1 MSTKQRQILTIEE
14 SNLAAATKTE
24 YGYRLKQFFKYCN
37 ITSCEH
43 LIQIP
48 NEELENILVDYC
60 KFQISR
66 VKSNELSPNTIP
78 KMFKPIKFVL
88 GINYRE
94 NDVRWRPI
102 ESLFPPQVK
111 RSGFKAWTTQQIQ
124 EMFESCIGGNVSRNK
139 ALIHFMASIGGR
151 IGIHEHVLQMK
162 HLIPMSSTD
171 SQNMDCYAV
180 LLYADADERA
190 EEKDYR
196 DSTKD
201 VVSGD
206 SYWAFLTPEATK
218 WLKRY
223 HAERQR
229 CGELFSND
237 TPIFR
242 NVFSALRPKAKIRQ
256 LSKQAVFNIFERV
269 LSHTS
274 IKRTQK
280 GRRYDTQLLHGFRK
294 RFNTIMKLEN
304 NVNANIAEKI
314 MGHKNGLDGVYFV
327 PTRQQCFREFVK
339 GIHQLTIDP
348 NERQKI
354 ELIEKSNTISELEQE
369 RENTHQMKQQMA
381 QLEQKWKD
389 KITELEASDQRRKF
403 LTEQADVESRK
414 KISKI
419 IQKSKSNISTEKIER
434 ILEILNS

>member
-14 SNLAAATKTE
+14 SNLADATKIE
-24 YGYRLKQFFKYCN
+24 YGYRLKQFFKHCSISTY
-37 ITSCEH
+37 EH

-66 VKSNELSPNTIP
+66 VKNNELSPNTIP

-111 RSGFKAWTTQQIQ
+111 RSGFKAWTTLQIQ

-151 IGIHEHVLQMK
+151 IGIHEHLLQMK
-162 HLIPMSSTD
+162 HLIPMSSND

-180 LLYADADERA
+180 LLYADADESA

-196 DSTKD
+196 DSSTD

-229 CGELFSND
+229 CGELFSDD

-242 NVFSALRPKAKIRQ
+242 NVFSALRPEAKICQ

-269 LSHTS
+269 VSHTS

-327 PTRQQCFREFVK
+327 PTRQQCFKEFVK
-339 GIHQLTIDP
+339 GIYQLTVDP
-348 NERQKI
+348 NNRQKI
-354 ELIEKSNTISELEQE
+354 ELVEKSNTISELEQE
-369 RENTHQMKQQMA
+369 RENTHQMKQQMSR
-381 QLEQKWKD
+381 LEQKWKD
-389 KITELEASDQRRKF
+389 KIAELEASDQRRKL

-414 KISKI
+414 KVSKMI
-419 IQKSKSNISTEKIER
+419 KKSKSNISTEKIER